1 MKSSFDFRRSAS
13 ASPGTPISRLARYHQ
28 LALLVSFLLFLPG
41 ILTAQTTNLY
51 TKPRADASGGLT
63 GHVNLE
69 LTHAIALEHDRV
81 SCYKAE
87 LSDGGKGFHFT
98 GLPIGKYDLI
108 FITKSG
114 AVYEGIALGEDG
126 DKLSG
131 VPLKH
136 LEERVAKADNFFNKT
151 KIERFGLVDNGE
163 KILAFVE
170 RLAARQVLRQS
181 GAALGSN
188 LRRFEVIDLTKAG
201 DDWQMMTNRHLFRE
215 EAPLDPNMDF
225 FKHQYLPQIGN
236 VRVVESPK
244 DLGTITLPPI
254 G

>member
-1 MKSSFDFRRSAS
+1 MIPFVHPCSGRSAS
-13 ASPGTPISRLARYHQ
+13 Q
-28 LALLVSFLLFLPG
+28 LAHRVSRILPAILLFLH
-41 ILTAQTTNLY
+41 TAAFSQTANLY
-51 TKPRADASGGLT
+51 TKPHADAAGGLS

-87 LSDGGKGFHFT
+87 LSDGGKGFRFT
-98 GLPIGKYDLI
+98 GLPIGKYDLV

-114 AVYEGIALGEDG
+114 AVYEGVALGEDG
-126 DKLSG
+126 GKLSG

-136 LEERVAKADNFFNKT
+136 LEERIAKADTFFNKA
-151 KIERFGLVDNGE
+151 KIERFGLTDNGE

-188 LRRFEVIDLTKAG
+188 LRRFEVIDLVKAG
-201 DDWQMMTNRHLFRE
+201 DDWQMMTNRHLYRE

-236 VRVVESPK
+236 LRVVDSPK